1 MEIIDLINDL
11 ENFRN
16 KGFRDCNVEKIILK
30 LKKIENGKKVKIP
43 KFVADWIEYCKKHN
57 FTLFG
62 CLDPESGF
70 ESLVNETFE
79 GDIRK
84 CIRWCRKESDIFARA
99 WLDGYEVEQE
109 KRYLVKVKGFSG
121 YGCCLNKALSSGEYF
136 LASENEVDGYKTK
149 HTRKELENSGFGWVF
164 DCPGIEVKE
173 VKE

>member
-11 ENFRN
+11 ENFRS

-43 KFVADWIEYCKKHN
+43 RFVADWIEYCKN
-57 FTLFG
+57 TFL
-62 CLDPESGF
+62 
-70 ESLVNETFE
+70 SL
-79 GDIRK
+79 
-84 CIRWCRKESDIFARA
+84 ARA
-99 WLDGYEVEQE
+99 LNVYEEDFYNYANQKDHLDLLYFLGSMVNQEKFAKAWVYGYEVEKE
-109 KRYLVKVKGFSG
+109 KRYLVEVKGVSG
-121 YGCCLNKALSSGEYF
+121 YGRYLNKALSSGEYF
-136 LASENEVDGYKTK
+136 FASGNEVNGYGTK